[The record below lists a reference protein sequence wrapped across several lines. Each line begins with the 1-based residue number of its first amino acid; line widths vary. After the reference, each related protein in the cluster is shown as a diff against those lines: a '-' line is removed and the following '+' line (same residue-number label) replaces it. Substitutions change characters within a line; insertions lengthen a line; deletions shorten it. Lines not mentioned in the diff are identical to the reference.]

1 MMTQNDIE
9 EALSR
14 AYVFA
19 VASRAGVNIAGSAK
33 DYGVDGTFRRI
44 FVFPDNTRT
53 ETGFPLD
60 FQLKASINCT
70 VGETHVSYRMKAA
83 AYNKLVWR
91 RNNGSTPILLILL
104 VLPNDPETWLD
115 HSEDQLL
122 LRQCCYWHLVGD
134 ELIETATI
142 VLEIPR
148 EQILTPATLGHL
160 LDEVELGELQ

>member
-19 VASRAGVNIAGSAK
+19 VASKAGVNIAGSFK

-44 FVFPDNTRT
+44 HIFPDNTRV
-53 ETGFPLD
+53 EAGFPID
-60 FQLKASINCT
+60 FQLKASIHCN
-70 VGETHVSYRMKAA
+70 VGDTHVSYRMKAP

-91 RNNGSTPILLILL
+91 RQNGSCPILLIVM
-104 VLPNDPETWLD
+104 VLPSNPNTWID

-122 LRQCCYWHLVGD
+122 LRQCCYWHLVNG
-134 ELIETATI
+134 EEIESATI

-148 EQILTPATLGHL
+148 AQAFTPTA
-160 LDEVELGELQ
+160 LDDLFNALEAGELQ

>member
-14 AYVFA
+14 AYVYA
-19 VASRAGVNIAGSAK
+19 VASRAGVNIAGSFK

-44 FVFPDNTRT
+44 YTFPDKTRT

-70 VGETHVSYRMKAA
+70 VGETHIAYRMKAA

-91 RNNGSTPILLILL
+91 RINGTAPIVLILM
-104 VLPNDPETWLD
+104 VLPRDLGEWIA

-122 LRQCCYWHLVGD
+122 LRQCCYWYLVGTTSTD
-134 ELIETATI
+134 DASVALQ
-142 VLEIPR
+142 IPR
-148 EQILTPATLGHL
+148 NQALNPEELNNL
-160 LDEVELGELQ
+160 LNAVENGDLQ

>member
-70 VGETHVSYRMKAA
+70 VGETHVSYRMNAT

-91 RNNGSTPILLILL
+91 RNNGSTPILLILM
-104 VLPNDPETWLD
+104 VLPNDPVTWIN

-122 LRQCCYWHLVGD
+122 LRHCCYWHLVGY
-134 ELIETATI
+134 EEITTATTM
-142 VLEIPR
+142 LEIPR
-148 EQILTPATLGHL
+148 EQALNPAALDDL
-160 LDEVELGELQ
+160 LDAVEAGELQ